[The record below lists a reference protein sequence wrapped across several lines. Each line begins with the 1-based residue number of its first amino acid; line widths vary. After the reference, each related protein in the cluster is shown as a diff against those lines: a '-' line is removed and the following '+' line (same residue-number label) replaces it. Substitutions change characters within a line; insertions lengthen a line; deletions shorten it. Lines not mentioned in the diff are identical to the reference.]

1 MATMTKYAA
10 IDTVPE
16 PDAGFAPASEEDEVA
31 RRLLRPCFPSD
42 RELLLLAGFD
52 AFERLVA
59 FESVDEGTAARCTV
73 APRRWR
79 SLLGGGVRFVL
90 MAHNHPS
97 AVARPSRA
105 DIACTRDAAAFLA
118 VLGGDLIDHLIF
130 VEAGHF
136 SFRRAGLL

>member
-1 MATMTKYAA
+1 MAAMTKYAA

-59 FESVDEGTAARCTV
+59 FE
-73 APRRWR
+73 R
-79 SLLGGGVRFVL
+79 SEEHTSELQSLMRISYAVFCLKKKKKTNTTLHKHREINYTTKVL
-90 MAHNHPS
+90 IINTPQ
-97 AVARPSRA
+97 R
-105 DIACTRDAAAFLA
+105 
-118 VLGGDLIDHLIF
+118 
-130 VEAGHF
+130 
-136 SFRRAGLL
+136 

>member
-1 MATMTKYAA
+1 MFSR
-10 IDTVPE
+10 VCV
-16 PDAGFAPASEEDEVA
+16 FFFSS
-31 RRLLRPCFPSD
+31 RRRHTRCALVTGVQTCALPISSD

-90 MAHNHPS
+90 MAHNHRS
-97 AVARPSRA
+97 
-105 DIACTRDAAAFLA
+105 
-118 VLGGDLIDHLIF
+118 
-130 VEAGHF
+130 EE
-136 SFRRAGLL
+136 RRVRERVCQYV